1 MIGSVCISAFKY
13 YDSAKHRMA
22 FKGRPVLV
30 IGQADNSDFVVL
42 PISRVTRREN
52 LDAHYDYEMKPETYS
67 GSTLQ
72 LSAVSYVRTH
82 KQTVLNE
89 VEITKQVMN
98 LKQDFPETYTKIINL
113 VEEFQ
118 KTLIDRARA

>member
-1 MIGSVCISAFKY
+1 MIGTVCISAFKY

-30 IGQADNSDFVVL
+30 IGQADNSDYVVL
-42 PISRVTRREN
+42 PISRVTKREN
-52 LDAHYDYEMKPETYS
+52 LDAHYDYEMKPQTYA
-67 GSTLQ
+67 GSALQ

-82 KQTVLNE
+82 KQSVLNE
-89 VEITKQVMN
+89 AEITKQVMN
-98 LKQDFPETYTKIINL
+98 LKQDFPEVYEEIIDL

-118 KTLIDRARA
+118 KNLITNARS

>member
-98 LKQDFPETYTKIINL
+98 LKQDFPEMYTKIINL